1 MKKLLAAFVFVLLCA
16 GLAYGAGTCVETVST
31 YKDGDFMLTWTC
43 TGDASDGTF
52 PATTSNFRGNNIDGY
67 IYQVVT
73 DPGATAPTASYDITI
88 TDANGVD
95 IMGAELENRSA
106 TATEQKVPKIGGL
119 YGARR
124 VNGTMTLNITN
135 NSVTAAQVVI
145 KVFGYK
151 K

>member
-1 MKKLLAAFVFVLLCA
+1 
-16 GLAYGAGTCVETVST
+16 
-31 YKDGDFMLTWTC
+31 
-43 TGDASDGTF
+43 
-52 PATTSNFRGNNIDGY
+52 
-67 IYQVVT
+67 
-73 DPGATAPTASYDITI
+73 
-88 TDANGVD
+88 
-95 IMGAELENRSA
+95 MGAELENRSA